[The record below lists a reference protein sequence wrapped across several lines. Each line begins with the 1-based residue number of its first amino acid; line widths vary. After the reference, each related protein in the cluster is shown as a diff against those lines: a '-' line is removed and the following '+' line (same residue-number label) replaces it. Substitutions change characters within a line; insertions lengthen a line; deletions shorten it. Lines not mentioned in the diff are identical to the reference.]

1 MSGHSHW
8 AGIKHRKGVNDAKKA
23 SVFTKVGR
31 LVTIAAKGGGNPDMN
46 FKLRL
51 AIDQARAVNMPKDR
65 IDRAIKVGTGEAKD
79 GAQIEDLL
87 YEGYGPGQVA
97 LLIGVATDNRN
108 RSVGEVRT
116 LLTKNGGK
124 MVESGAISYL
134 FQSVGEIAVALAGKD
149 ADEAELAAIEAG
161 ADDVIL
167 HDDLLTVYTKPE
179 ELQTV
184 KDGLEKGGYVVDSA
198 ALSYRPTQTTELS
211 PEDMEKYERLYEILD
226 DHADIQ
232 TVWDNLE

>member
-79 GAQIEDLL
+79 GAQIEELL

>member
-8 AGIKHRKGVNDAKKA
+8 ATTHRQKGVNDAKRA
-23 SVFTKVGR
+23 AIFTKIGR
-31 LVTIAAKGGGNPDMN
+31 LVTIAAKHGGNPDMN

-65 IDRAIKVGTGEAKD
+65 IERAIKVGTGESKE
-79 GAQIEDLL
+79 GAEIEELL
-87 YEGYGPGQVA
+87 YEAYGPGQVA

-124 MVESGAISYL
+124 MVAEGAVAYM
-134 FQSVGEIAVALAGKD
+134 FQSVGEIAVPLGGKNP
-149 ADEAELAAIEAG
+149 DEAELTAIEAG

-167 HDDLLTVYTKPE
+167 NGDVLTIYTKPE
-179 ELQTV
+179 ELQAV
-184 KDGLEKGGYVVDSA
+184 KENLENGGYAIESA
-198 ALSYRPTQTTELS
+198 ALSYRPTQTAELS
-211 PEDMEKYERLYEILD
+211 PEDQEKYERLYEILD
-226 DHADIQ
+226 DHQDVQ
-232 TVWDNLE
+232 TVWDNLK